1 MAALTQF
8 ADRVCHVTM
17 SGKLFSGSDIWQT
30 GFYVGKA
37 EGPAD
42 APTQAYADAVRDAW
56 LTFFND
62 GAIAISNTVA
72 FDEVKVARLDLLG
85 KYTSDDVV
93 VSHPAV
99 ATNGPGAGT
108 PLPPQIA
115 LVATLIAGSGKG
127 LAGKGRMFLPGMKFG
142 VDGTGHIGAAD
153 AKRVADGLAVFF
165 NTVGAIAGAPG
176 VPINAS
182 RGHKLSLGVGAR
194 NVPING
200 VRVGNV
206 YDTQRR
212 RRNALTETYQVS
224 GLIGA

>member
-85 KYTSDDVV
+85 
-93 VSHPAV
+93 
-99 ATNGPGAGT
+99 
-108 PLPPQIA
+108 
-115 LVATLIAGSGKG
+115 
-127 LAGKGRMFLPGMKFG
+127 
-142 VDGTGHIGAAD
+142 
-153 AKRVADGLAVFF
+153 
-165 NTVGAIAGAPG
+165 
-176 VPINAS
+176 
-182 RGHKLSLGVGAR
+182 
-194 NVPING
+194 
-200 VRVGNV
+200 
-206 YDTQRR
+206 
-212 RRNALTETYQVS
+212 QVHQ
-224 GLIGA
+224 